1 MEPDDWHSVHLTIH
15 THTATTSHYNL
26 HLASHRHLG
35 FDGSFPG
42 LDGSTSVFFLQLFC
56 QKKTFASFFEA
67 RRPSCQS
74 TKKNSKNWSSTTIG
88 FVLPWVTTGFLHK
101 QSVKAFHTRY
111 QALGP
116 ELIPVYRQSACR
128 WLSHPP
134 SGRLPLLSARP
145 AVTFPA
151 AQHHRPLADTNLR
164 CLVTEAHRC
173 ELTCPRLLNSFCP
186 E

>member
-1 MEPDDWHSVHLTIH
+1 MGPDDWHSVHLTIH

-56 QKKTFASFFEA
+56 QKKPLQVFLRPDVLHVKAQKRTQRIDPQPPSALSFLES
-67 RRPSCQS
+67 PLD
-74 TKKNSKNWSSTTIG
+74 SS
-88 FVLPWVTTGFLHK
+88 HK

-164 CLVTEAHRC
+164 CLVTEAHRY